1 MMADP
6 YRYFRVEARDLLDQM
21 GKGLLDLERDGARA
35 DVVPRLLRMAHTLKG
50 AARVVKQREIADLA
64 HATEDALE
72 PFRAGTDA
80 VPPGRIAEML
90 KLLDAMDGRVGTLGA
105 EPKPATPQAA
115 PEEPLAGT
123 RADAGERDALVDGVA
138 EVHVKLASLRRGF
151 GSIERARRLAEL
163 LVAEVSSARARR
175 PADGASHPMRSLA
188 EELSTVLEGLERS
201 LPLGVEQVDRELRQ
215 VHEMAERLRLLP
227 ASAIFNPLERAARDV
242 AESLNKRVSFEAQG
256 GDVRL
261 DPRVLATIRNALV
274 QIVVNAVAHGIET
287 EAERA
292 AAGKPREG
300 RISLA
305 VERRQNRIAFVCQD
319 DGRGVDL
326 DAVRR
331 AAQRRGLLP
340 GGGANLGAAE
350 LLQELLKGGIS
361 TSGTVTD
368 VSGRGIGLDVV
379 REAASRLGG
388 SVVVHTEKHRGTTI
402 ELVVPLSLS
411 GLAALVV
418 EAGGQAVAIP
428 LDAVRRTLRV
438 GAGDLARVAEGQ
450 AILLDGKL
458 IPFAPLSRAL
468 GASEADRP
476 SWSALLLEAGGAQAA
491 IGVDRLRG
499 VENIVMRPL
508 PALAVADP
516 VVAGASLDV
525 EGNPQIVLDA
535 ERLVSAVRR
544 ADAAAAV
551 PAVSRPTVLIIDD
564 SLTTRM
570 MEESILQSAGY
581 QVEVAASAEEGI
593 EKAGRKPYQL
603 FLVDVE
609 MPGMDGFGFI
619 EHARADPQL
628 RDIPAILVTSRA
640 SPADRRR
647 GAEVGARAYIVKSEF
662 DQVELLDRI
671 RRLVG

>member
-1 MMADP
+1 LP
-6 YRYFRVEARDLLDQM
+6 
-21 GKGLLDLERDGARA
+21 
-35 DVVPRLLRMAHTLKG
+35 
-50 AARVVKQREIADLA
+50 
-64 HATEDALE
+64 
-72 PFRAGTDA
+72 
-80 VPPGRIAEML
+80 
-90 KLLDAMDGRVGTLGA
+90 
-105 EPKPATPQAA
+105 
-115 PEEPLAGT
+115 
-123 RADAGERDALVDGVA
+123 
-138 EVHVKLASLRRGF
+138 
-151 GSIERARRLAEL
+151 
-163 LVAEVSSARARR
+163 SS
-175 PADGASHPMRSLA
+175 
-188 EELSTVLEGLERS
+188 V
-201 LPLGVEQVDRELRQ
+201 
-215 VHEMAERLRLLP
+215 
-227 ASAIFNPLERAARDV
+227 IFNPLERAARDV
-242 AESLNKRVSFEAQG
+242 AKTLGKRVSFDTQG

-274 QIVVNAVAHGIET
+274 QIVFNAVAHGIET

-292 AAGKPREG
+292 AAGKPGEG
-300 RISLA
+300 RISVA
-305 VERRQNRIAFVCQD
+305 VERRQNRIAFVCHD

-326 DAVRR
+326 EAVRR
-331 AAQRRGLLP
+331 VAQRRGLLP
-340 GGGANLGAAE
+340 GGSVTLGAAE

-361 TSGTVTD
+361 TSGTVTE

-388 SVVVHTEKHRGTTI
+388 SVAVRTEKHRGTTI

-428 LDAVRRTLRV
+428 LDAVRGALRV
-438 GAGDLARVAEGQ
+438 GAGDMARVAEGQ
-450 AILLDGKL
+450 AILRDGKL

-468 GASEADRP
+468 GAAEADRP
-476 SWSALLLEAGGAQAA
+476 AWSALLLEAGGAQAA

-516 VVAGASLDV
+516 VVAGASLDA

-535 ERLVSAVRR
+535 ERLVAAVWR
-544 ADAAAAV
+544 AGGAAAD
-551 PAVSRPTVLIIDD
+551 PAVIRPTILVIDD

-570 MEESILQSAGY
+570 LEESILQSAGY

-593 EKAGRKPYQL
+593 EKAGRKRYQL

-628 RDIPAILVTSRA
+628 RDIPSILVTSRA

-647 GAEVGARAYIVKSEF
+647 GTEVGARAYIVKSEF
-662 DQVELLDRI
+662 DQVELLERI